1 MLPIGERR
9 ELILEQAD
17 TLGYERCGENGNV
30 PPKETSPVYQ
40 ALKPFVNPATGELQ
54 LPQTLPAGGG
64 FNREKLVK
72 MFRSIGKPYIE
83 GAFMTKLTA
92 STICNM
98 PPRPPS
104 STPTAMASM
113 WPMRRSGRSRCSKAT
128 PFPPSRAALCGRGAW
143 QHDTGCRW
151 KFLARLDHAR
161 QRESRYGTARRALSG
176 RRGCG
181 WRTVLQPEFCGLP
194 AVHPGRKI

>member
-1 MLPIGERR
+1 M
-9 ELILEQAD
+9 
-17 TLGYERCGENGNV
+17 
-30 PPKETSPVYQ
+30 YQ
-40 ALKPFVNPATGELQ
+40 ALKPFVNPVTGELQ
-54 LPQTLPAGGG
+54 LPQALPAGGG

-83 GAFMTKLTA
+83 GAFMTKHNG

-128 PFPPSRAALCGRGAW
+128 PFLQAGRFMQGAGMAA
-143 QHDTGCRW
+143 
-151 KFLARLDHAR
+151 
-161 QRESRYGTARRALSG
+161 RYRMPMGISGTPRPCASA
-176 RRGCG
+176 
-181 WRTVLQPEFCGLP
+181 
-194 AVHPGRKI
+194 